1 MSKNKPFRILHTA
14 DWHIGKQLHKIDLHE
29 DLNLFFKWLISY
41 IEEQKINVL
50 LMSGDLF
57 DHANP
62 SQAALTQY
70 YLFLKELLPL
80 KCKVIITGGNH
91 DSPYVLNAPKELLD
105 ILDIKVIGGAP
116 EKISDLFV
124 ECGDDE
130 HKVIVAAVP
139 FLRDKDIRNSLPGE
153 SYQDKIELIRKGIEQ
168 YFQNVNEHYNQHYKG
183 TPFIVMA
190 HLYAQGA
197 RVSDSEREIQIGNQA
212 GVEASVFGDEPDY
225 VALGHIHKPQVVG
238 NNHVRYSGS
247 PIQLSFSEK
256 EDHKEVV
263 LIEID
268 DSKLKINPVKIPQFR
283 KLISFNGTLNE
294 VKTQLENHQSKSVL
308 CDLAE
313 ITITEENQN
322 SESVRALEDMLTAE
336 PKNNLRIL
344 KGKIEFKNQSKAT
357 SDLLASNEDINDFTP
372 VQLFEKRL
380 GEEENLSID
389 KSELI
394 SAFKEILETL
404 NAENEK

>member
-1 MSKNKPFRILHTA
+1 MSKNKSLKILHTA

-29 DLNLFFKWLISY
+29 DMNLFFKWLITY
-41 IEEQKINVL
+41 IEENKIDVL

-62 SQAALTQY
+62 SQTALTQY
-70 YLFLKELLPL
+70 YLFLKQLLHL

-91 DSPYVLNAPKELLD
+91 DSPYVLNAPKDLLA

-116 EKISDLFV
+116 IYISDLFV
-124 ECGDDE
+124 ECGNE
-130 HKVIVAAVP
+130 GQKIIIAAVP

-153 SYQDKIELIRKGIEQ
+153 SYQDKIELIRQGIKH
-168 YFQNVNEHYNQHYKG
+168 YFNKINNHYNEHYKG
-183 TPFIVMA
+183 LPYLVMA

-197 RVSDSEREIQIGNQA
+197 SISDSEREIQIGNQA
-212 GVEASVFGDEPDY
+212 GIEASIFGNEPHY

-238 NNHVRYSGS
+238 SNHIRYSGS

-256 EDHKEVV
+256 EDQKEVV
-263 LIEID
+263 LIEINN
-268 DSKLKINPVKIPQFR
+268 SNFSINAVKLPQFR
-283 KLISFNGTLNE
+283 KLIAINGTLNE
-294 VKTQLENHQSKSVL
+294 VKTKIENYQSASVL

-313 ITITEENQN
+313 ILITEDNYS
-322 SESVRALEDMLTAE
+322 SEAISALEDLLVAE

-344 KGKIEFKNQSKAT
+344 KGKIQFKNQLKGT
-357 SDLLASNEDINDFTP
+357 SELLSSNKDINDYTP

-380 GEEENLSID
+380 EQEESLSID

-394 SAFKEILETL
+394 NAFKEILEKVSS
-404 NAENEK
+404 EEQ